1 MKILAP
7 ILLLLVVGQAY
18 ASETVS
24 GVCFGCDRSAKS
36 RLAVNWA
43 ATHLS
48 REDARQ
54 DVRQRYRVLDPL
66 HESAVTFEVY
76 KTADNAPMVEEVE
89 PNPETRQKANSLF
102 VSRQS
107 LASTLDA
114 IEIPASVVEDP
125 WAFTGCTDCITEIT
139 AYLNSHDEISTRLMS
154 IQDAQEALNI
164 VDGSLNQEWVL
175 TLEAGGKVH
184 LDLTLEREGESSV
197 ADIQKVIDRNNN
209 TVPLDPS
216 RLSDGLALQ
225 GSMSYYDKIQHHL
238 ASFGYRFEERHGRI
252 RISGFDKIEEP

>member
-125 WAFTGCTDCITEIT
+125 WAFTGCTDCATEIT

-175 TLEAGGKVH
+175 TLEAGGN
-184 LDLTLEREGESSV
+184 
-197 ADIQKVIDRNNN
+197 IQSVIDRNNN

-216 RLSDGLALQ
+216 RLSDELALQ

-252 RISGFDKIEEP
+252 RISDAAKIKEL